1 MSTINHL
8 NIGFNINPP
17 LPDGSKILTKVDSS
31 LLRLMGM
38 NIPVEISTATVFQ
51 KPQLT

>member
-1 MSTINHL
+1 MGIINHL

-17 LPDGSKILTKVDSS
+17 LPSGSKILTKVDSS

-51 KPQLT
+51 NLQII